1 MADNNKYTCN
11 EYRQEM
17 ILLGLRKRLASP
29 DLSEEEKKRLKEEI
43 AEVEQAMEID

>member
-29 DLSEEEKKRLKEEI
+29 DLSDEEKAQLKEEI
-43 AEVEQAMEID
+43 AEVEKAMEID